1 MIDVLAETPA
11 ARRIAV
17 LGEMLELGR
26 ASEELHRQVGRYA
39 AEHGVDFL
47 IGVRGDARAMVEA
60 AGPTA
65 IFFDDAAEA
74 GKMARR
80 LARPGDAVLFKGS
93 RGVKVERALEAF
105 LKDGDGEPGMG
116 DGE

>member
-1 MIDVLAETPA
+1 M
-11 ARRIAV
+11 
-17 LGEMLELGR
+17 
-26 ASEELHRQVGRYA
+26 
-39 AEHGVDFL
+39 VD
-47 IGVRGDARAMVEA
+47 A

-65 IFFDDAAEA
+65 VFFDDAVEA

-105 LKDGDGEPGMG
+105 LKGGE
-116 DGE
+116 